1 MISASAD
8 RGRDRS
14 IDAVRAYA
22 IVGVVVGHW
31 LVTGLVVG
39 PDGGLRPASPLV
51 AMPQGAPA
59 TWFLQT
65 LALFFFAAGFGA
77 VSLPTPG
84 PTDGVENLGPS
95 GAVPLPTPGPTDGV
109 ENPGPSGAVPLPASG
124 PTDGSEDPGSG
135 RPDKAPVAA
144 RLRRLLRPVAVLA
157 AGLAV
162 VLAGG
167 AALGLP
173 AATLRTV
180 ASLVVDPLW
189 FLLPYAALSAA
200 TGPGLR
206 CLDRARTGLGASGRL
221 AVAAA
226 AAVVVVGA
234 VDAGLLPGIAAV
246 PAAWAVPWLLGVAV
260 ARGLLTGRRT
270 GLILA
275 MAGAA
280 ALTIL
285 ISVAHYPASA
295 VGVPGQ
301 ARSNLSPP
309 SLAAVA
315 LGVTQVGVFLLLRPL
330 LARSRGA
337 VALNRAAVPVYLG
350 HQSVL
355 LAAVALAP
363 GAPGL
368 IGAPDHPGWVTARSA
383 WIPVFTLIL
392 ALVVCQI
399 GRRGRRHGG
408 SGFLKWRLR
417 STVIDGS

>member
-1 MISASAD
+1 MISVSAD

-84 PTDGVENLGPS
+84 PTDGVENPGPS

-226 AAVVVVGA
+226 AAVVVVGGRSTPA
-234 VDAGLLPGIAAV
+234 CCPGSR
-246 PAAWAVPWLLGVAV
+246 PS
-260 ARGLLTGRRT
+260 RR
-270 GLILA
+270 
-275 MAGAA
+275 
-280 ALTIL
+280 
-285 ISVAHYPASA
+285 
-295 VGVPGQ
+295 PG
-301 ARSNLSPP
+301 
-309 SLAAVA
+309 
-315 LGVTQVGVFLLLRPL
+315 
-330 LARSRGA
+330 RSRGCSA
-337 VALNRAAVPVYLG
+337 SRWR
-350 HQSVL
+350 
-355 LAAVALAP
+355 
-363 GAPGL
+363 GA
-368 IGAPDHPGWVTARSA
+368 
-383 WIPVFTLIL
+383 
-392 ALVVCQI
+392 C
-399 GRRGRRHGG
+399 
-408 SGFLKWRLR
+408 
-417 STVIDGS
+417 